1 MFIYIKKLIWYII
14 EKNKNLQKFYVNLFL
29 IKIKSDFIPFKEYS
43 SLLINI
49 FNYNINLMK
58 LLNVNF
64 LFFKL

>member
-58 LLNVNF
+58 YIEC
-64 LFFKL
+64 